1 MVHPLL
7 RCASVLLLGALV
19 VSCSSTARL
28 AQNDSD
34 RCAARGLQPGTDA
47 FSDCVARL
55 ETERKVRAESRY
67 RDMVVER
74 TAVPPY
80 R

>member
-1 MVHPLL
+1 MICCFL
-7 RCASVLLLGALV
+7 RPVSLLLLGAMV
-19 VSCSSTARL
+19 ASCSSTAQL
-28 AQNDSD
+28 AQRDSE
-34 RCAARGLQPGTDA
+34 RCAARGLKPGTDA
-47 FSDCVARL
+47 FSDCVL
-55 ETERKVRAESRY
+55 QMETERKVRADSRY

>member
-1 MVHPLL
+1 MSTAPTGNSTIAAMAKGR
-7 RCASVLLLGALV
+7 RC
-19 VSCSSTARL
+19 CSSMARL

>member
-1 MVHPLL
+1 MARSFRFASILL
-7 RCASVLLLGALV
+7 ASALMAG
-19 VSCSSTARL
+19 CSSTARL

-47 FSDCVARL
+47 FSDCVVRL
-55 ETERKVRAESRY
+55 ETERKTRAESRY